1 MNKKKVPI
9 FSLSFGDGAD
19 RAFLQQISL
28 KNQGFARHIY
38 EAADAH
44 LQLENFY
51 KQISSPLLSNV
62 TFKYTGKVSN
72 VTKRHFPILFHG
84 RELYI
89 SGKFEDL
96 ELNPP
101 QVEAR
106 GANGPIELR
115 SKVYQAS
122 GSLERLWAYLTV
134 RQLLEQREIAKDKTD
149 PTEKAL
155 K

>member
-1 MNKKKVPI
+1 MNERKVPI
-9 FSLSFGDGAD
+9 FSISLGDGAD
-19 RAFLQQISL
+19 RTFLQQISL

-51 KQISSPLLSNV
+51 KQVSSPLLSNV
-62 TFKYTGKVSN
+62 TFKYTGQVSN
-72 VTKRHFPILFHG
+72 VTKKHFPIFFHG
-84 RELYI
+84 KELYI

-96 ELNPP
+96 ELSPP
-101 QVEAR
+101 QVEAWGVR
-106 GANGPIELR
+106 GPIELK

-122 GSLERLWAYLTV
+122 GSLERLWAYLTIK
-134 RQLLEQREIAKDKTD
+134 QLLEQREIAKDNTD
-149 PTEKAL
+149 STQEAL